1 MFTGP
6 ATGLW
11 LCGPLMSLI
20 DTVVIGQGSSLELAA
35 LRPGTV
41 FCDYICY
48 VFMFLSVATSL
59 ARQVGFFFLTSRIN
73 QKCSIKYQYFCSL
86 DWYVECLCC
95 SSRGYVVRG
104 HLLVME
110 TAFAGQRN
118 LDLIPAANTYVQD
131 SRMRNFASTFQ
142 TMFYLLI
149 LIIKGLMSSV
159 LFSQILGLAWP
170 AVLVGWVAQSASPLQ
185 IFRLWYSWA
194 AWATM
199 VSQVVAAFMMIDTLN
214 KKCYNALAISVPM
227 FDGLLRI
234 LGLAAPVFITMT
246 SKMHGVLLPFFIALA
261 VTPCNHNLEGTLM
274 VSCFI
279 GCSISNGTSYTS

>member
-1 MFTGP
+1 MNDVF
-6 ATGLW
+6 
-11 LCGPLMSLI
+11 SLFPFCPY
-20 DTVVIGQGSSLELAA
+20 SS
-35 LRPGTV
+35 
-41 FCDYICY
+41 
-48 VFMFLSVATSL
+48 
-59 ARQVGFFFLTSRIN
+59 
-73 QKCSIKYQYFCSL
+73 
-86 DWYVECLCC
+86 
-95 SSRGYVVRG
+95 
-104 HLLVME
+104 
-110 TAFAGQRN
+110 AFAGQRN

-246 SKMHGVLLPFFIALA
+246 SKLIRLLAALVAVLVYFLLVMSQVFGMCGVWGEPISQTAQSFLPELIYGSSRNLSKMHGVLLPFFIALA

>member
-1 MFTGP
+1 MNDVF
-6 ATGLW
+6 
-11 LCGPLMSLI
+11 SLFPFCPY
-20 DTVVIGQGSSLELAA
+20 SS
-35 LRPGTV
+35 
-41 FCDYICY
+41 
-48 VFMFLSVATSL
+48 
-59 ARQVGFFFLTSRIN
+59 
-73 QKCSIKYQYFCSL
+73 
-86 DWYVECLCC
+86 
-95 SSRGYVVRG
+95 
-104 HLLVME
+104 
-110 TAFAGQRN
+110 AFAGQRN

-274 VSCFI
+274 ISSENQTAAAGVVTATSAGIVDTSAAVNYDDLNNNQQKNVLSLDLNLPAPDDLDAHQHHRAEQSPSKFQFASKQSTKAMMFSAPALV
-279 GCSISNGTSYTS
+279 GCHY

>member
-1 MFTGP
+1 MNDVF
-6 ATGLW
+6 
-11 LCGPLMSLI
+11 SLFPFCPY
-20 DTVVIGQGSSLELAA
+20 SS
-35 LRPGTV
+35 
-41 FCDYICY
+41 
-48 VFMFLSVATSL
+48 
-59 ARQVGFFFLTSRIN
+59 
-73 QKCSIKYQYFCSL
+73 
-86 DWYVECLCC
+86 
-95 SSRGYVVRG
+95 
-104 HLLVME
+104 
-110 TAFAGQRN
+110 AFAGQRN

-246 SKMHGVLLPFFIALA
+246 SKVMSQVFGMCGVWGEPISQTAQSFLPELIYGSSRNLSKMHGVLLPFFIALA